1 MSPLAGAI
9 FSAAWFVLISGIIA
23 ANQSIA
29 GFMWYFSLPAVFC
42 TITNVLMNLVS
53 SAQLQSRGGVF
64 GDDGGNKKA
73 TVWFIITLAGSICCI
88 GGAVWVLAENYG
100 SENLAGPWPG
110 IALLLNTCF
119 VTISG
124 LLFFFGRPK
133 SAYGQL

>member
-1 MSPLAGAI
+1 M
-9 FSAAWFVLISGIIA
+9 LISGIIT
-23 ANQSIA
+23 ANQTLE

-53 SAQLQSRGGVF
+53 SAQLSSRGGVF

-73 TVWFIITLAGSICCI
+73 TVWFIVTLAGSICCI

-100 SENLAGPWPG
+100 SDSPAPWPG
-110 IALLLNTCF
+110 ISLLLNTCF

-133 SAYGQL
+133 NTYGQL